1 MLLAAQHC
9 LLLSTLMSLVPG
21 QQFHEPRQHQHQV
34 LHNDVHLER
43 EFQESNVQCV
53 LWIEQRSFR
62 YSKYI

>member
-34 LHNDVHLER
+34 LHNDVHMER
-43 EFQESNVQCV
+43 E
-53 LWIEQRSFR
+53 
-62 YSKYI
+62 